1 MAIKPNASTC
11 RIREQTIEDLPSGLT
26 LRVETYEGGTRLVLA
41 GRFLPRGNREIVFD
55 TEGRAI
61 GIGPLLKKVPM

>member
-11 RIREQTIEDLPSGLT
+11 QIREQTIEDLPS
-26 LRVETYEGGTRLVLA
+26 
-41 GRFLPRGNREIVFD
+41 NREIVFD

-61 GIGPLLKKVPM
+61 GVGPLLKKVPM